1 MGAMAD
7 LGIHKT
13 DLIQFLTG
21 QRIVR
26 TTARLSTL
34 DKRDGAGNLIGVDD
48 NAICIYELSGGAI
61 GTMTASWTRYGAE
74 DNATVLYGTEGQ
86 IKIYDDPEH
95 AVVVQ
100 LKNGSTKYYDVAKI
114 QTNDNQTK
122 SGVIDL
128 WIDCLVNHR
137 SRKFPEKK
145 RCTPCGRCSPPWS
158 PRKKVRLS
166 ISAER
171 S

>member
-1 MGAMAD
+1 M
-7 LGIHKT
+7 
-13 DLIQFLTG
+13 
-21 QRIVR
+21 
-26 TTARLSTL
+26 
-34 DKRDGAGNLIGVDD
+34 
-48 NAICIYELSGGAI
+48 
-61 GTMTASWTRYGAE
+61 
-74 DNATVLYGTEGQ
+74 
-86 IKIYDDPEH
+86 
-95 AVVVQ
+95 VVQ

-114 QTNDNQTK
+114 QSNDNQTK

-137 SRKFPEKK
+137 EPEFGEEALHSM
-145 RCTPCGRCSPPWS
+145 RAVFAPWS